1 MAQSNTVTLNDSQK
15 IGLGGLVINGM
26 AYLCPACILMYYGIV
41 NVLTGGS
48 FPLALLI
55 AGLCMVPTAA
65 SYVKMSREFP
75 RGGSVFTYASE
86 TMGGNL
92 GFVIGWLL
100 VLDYT
105 FLGVVCSL
113 TSGIY
118 INALIP
124 AIPSWAGIVAT
135 SAIVT
140 LLCYRGIKMATVFN
154 TIDVVVPVV
163 MLLVSIIFIIKMIFS
178 GDPEATGTLLA
189 PEAFVNMETFDL
201 SGLMTCCAFLCVIY
215 VGFDAITTM
224 GEESRN
230 PDKNIPRGVWI
241 VCLYA
246 IISFT
251 LVAYLMNSA
260 WLYKP
265 GMLSNPDAALNEFY
279 VHIGI
284 GWMNYVFVPV
294 NTLCCIGCTVTANL
308 AATRILR
315 NMGRH
320 GYLPRKIFA
329 YEHPRFHTPSRNVLL
344 YGAICCVSILFIGN
358 LTSLANTASFGC
370 LLSFAATNVS
380 VFIFFWIKRKC
391 RGTKAFLIYVLI
403 PLFGAV
409 LDIFLWA
416 QLDNLARI
424 VGFSWLAIGVIAL
437 AVGTKGFK
445 EKANINIE
453 ED

>member
-1 MAQSNTVTLNDSQK
+1 MAEKNMSTLNDSQK
-15 IGLGGLVINGM
+15 IGLGGLVVNGM

-41 NVLTGGS
+41 NVMTGGS

-92 GFVIGWLL
+92 GFIIGWLL

-105 FLGVVCSL
+105 FLGVVCALS
-113 TSGIY
+113 SGIY

-124 AIPSWAGIVAT
+124 AIPAWVGIVVTA
-135 SAIVT
+135 AIVT
-140 LLCYRGIKMATVFN
+140 TLCYRGIKIATVFN
-154 TIDVVVPVV
+154 TISIAVPVV
-163 MLLVSIIFIIKMIFS
+163 MLIVSIIYMLKVIFA
-178 GDPEATGTLLA
+178 GGPETTGTLIA
-189 PEAFVNMETFDL
+189 PEAFINLETFDMG
-201 SGLMTCCAFLCVIY
+201 GLMTCCAFLCVIY

-224 GEESRN
+224 GEETRN

-246 IISFT
+246 VISFT
-251 LVAYLMNSA
+251 VVAYLMNCA
-260 WLYKP
+260 WLYEP
-265 GMLSNPDAALNEFY
+265 GALANPDTAVYEFY
-279 VHIGI
+279 QYIGA
-284 GWMNYVFVPV
+284 GWMNIVFVPV
-294 NTLCCIGCTVTANL
+294 NTLCCVGCTVTAVM
-308 AATRILR
+308 AATRILK
-315 NMGRH
+315 NMGKH

-329 YEHPRFHTPSRNVLL
+329 YEHPKFHTPSRNVLI
-344 YGAICCVSILFIGN
+344 YGAISLVSILFIGN
-358 LTSLANTASFGC
+358 LTSLSNVASFGC
-370 LLSFAATNVS
+370 LLSFAATNIS

-391 RGTKAFLIYVLI
+391 RGVKAAVIYIII
-403 PLFGAV
+403 PLFGAA

-424 VGFSWLAIGVIAL
+424 IGVSWLVIGIIAL
-437 AVGTKGFK
+437 AIGTKGFK
-445 EKANINIE
+445 EKVNINLE